1 MIGVLMQFCAAI
13 GEANTHCDVR
23 VKYDTAYTSVEQ
35 CEAFVEPQVER
46 MAKGMVKHQPEL
58 VIYSQSG
65 KCYTQDAL
73 KVKLNDLPEFMEAIG
88 RTYDMTFY

>member
-23 VKYDTAYTSVEQ
+23 VKYDTSYTSVVQ
-35 CEAFVEPQVER
+35 CDEIVERQVER

-58 VIYSQSG
+58 VMYSQAG
-65 KCYTQDAL
+65 KCYTQDGL